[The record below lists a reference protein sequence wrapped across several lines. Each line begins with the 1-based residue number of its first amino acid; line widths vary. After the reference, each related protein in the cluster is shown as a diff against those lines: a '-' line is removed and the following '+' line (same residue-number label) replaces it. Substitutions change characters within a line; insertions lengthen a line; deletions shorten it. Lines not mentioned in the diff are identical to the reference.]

1 MEHTYQLTGMTCS
14 SCEAKVKK
22 SIESV
27 AGVVSAEV
35 SKDKQS
41 ANIRMEKHI
50 PVTIFQNVLEAKYQ
64 ISNEVVESEE
74 KTRTWLETL
83 YPNPSYFLL
92 YHFSNHFGSAQE

>member
-22 SIESV
+22 ALESV
-27 AGVVSAEV
+27 AGVISAEV

-50 PVTIFQNVLEAKYQ
+50 PVTNFQNVLEAKYQ
-64 ISNEVVESEE
+64 ISKDVVETEE
-74 KTRTWLETL
+74 ITRSWLET
-83 YPNPSYFLL
+83 YTPILL
-92 YHFSNHFGSAQE
+92 IFSISL